1 MEEDRFLKCIV
12 DGNRRKILRCLD
24 SEERC
29 VNEVIESTELEQT
42 LVSFHLKALK
52 KCGLVSCRREG
63 KKMLYRVSNSKILD
77 TLKRINEL
85 SYEIKNLCECDEC
98 DQG

>member
-24 SEERC
+24 EEEKC

-42 LVSFHLKALK
+42 LVSFHLKSLK
-52 KCGLVSCRREG
+52 ICGLVTSRREG
-63 KKMLYRVSNSKILD
+63 KKILYRVSSSKILD
-77 TLKRINEL
+77 TLKKIKEL
-85 SYEIKNLCECDEC
+85 STEIIGICECDGCE
-98 DQG
+98 